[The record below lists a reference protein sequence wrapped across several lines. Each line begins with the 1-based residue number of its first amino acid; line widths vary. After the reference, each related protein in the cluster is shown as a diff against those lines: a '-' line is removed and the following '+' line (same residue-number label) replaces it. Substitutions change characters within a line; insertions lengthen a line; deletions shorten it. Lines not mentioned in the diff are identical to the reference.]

1 MDGERG
7 NRGKGSEKFASS
19 TLWATQARRRSI
31 HETRGQDVDDVMER
45 GGFAAFLFCFATFES
60 LAWLDLRVSR
70 INSNN
75 VHNNRLSLCVFFCIS
90 SSSAY
95 DRPSHLIAKLGPQ
108 PIPHRFFLLFLLVSS
123 PMVAFLIASFTQF

>member
-1 MDGERG
+1 MVSEEIGEKDRNSLPPLRCG
-7 NRGKGSEKFASS
+7 RHRPGVGQY
-19 TLWATQARRRSI
+19 TR
-31 HETRGQDVDDVMER
+31 HEGQDDDEVMER

-60 LAWLDLRVSR
+60 LAWLDLGVSR

-95 DRPSHLIAKLGPQ
+95 DRPSRPIAKPGSQ
-108 PIPHRFFLLFLLVSS
+108 PSPHRFFLLFLLVSS